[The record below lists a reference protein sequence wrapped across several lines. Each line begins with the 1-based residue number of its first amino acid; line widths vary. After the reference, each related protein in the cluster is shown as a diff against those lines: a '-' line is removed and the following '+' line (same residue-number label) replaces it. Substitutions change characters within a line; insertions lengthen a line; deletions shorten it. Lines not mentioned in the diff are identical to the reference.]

1 MTATIATIASR
12 PSRATAEVVVR
23 PPLVGRA
30 AVVGVRATG
39 MSLHDRP
46 VVDLELHIALDL
58 VGPYRITVRR
68 AVPQELVLQ
77 LRPGASVPVLID
89 AADGRRIDI
98 RWEDLRDQPLLA
110 AC

>member
-1 MTATIATIASR
+1 MTATIAIATR
-12 PSRATAEVVVR
+12 TTRATAEVVVR

-30 AVVGVRATG
+30 AVVGTRETG
-39 MSLHDRP
+39 MWLHDRP

-68 AVPQELVLQ
+68 AVPQELVGQ
-77 LRPGASVPVLID
+77 LRPGVSVPVLID
-89 AADGRRIDI
+89 PADGRRIDI
-98 RWEDLRDQPLLA
+98 RWEELREQPLLA